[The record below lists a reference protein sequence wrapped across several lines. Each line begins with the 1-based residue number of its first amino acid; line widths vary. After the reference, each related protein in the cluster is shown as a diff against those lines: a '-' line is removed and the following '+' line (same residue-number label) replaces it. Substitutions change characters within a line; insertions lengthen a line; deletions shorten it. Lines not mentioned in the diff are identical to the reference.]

1 MLMMPFPRYSLCSF
15 SMIHTATRA
24 FMFCRFVSRQRHVL
38 RDCEA
43 AATNGHCQAGMLM
56 AVWRSTAAS
65 FRQYWMAG
73 SRVTLGAV
81 KTRLSEAGPG
91 MGKTFCGGHSRLVY
105 LNFSVHV
112 GALRVT
118 GLTWMC
124 SYALLR
130 NKVTWILICL
140 DMECLIEDR
149 FGGAGGTMNYFD
161 ELFCP

>member
-1 MLMMPFPRYSLCSF
+1 MLIMPFPWYSLCSF
-15 SMIHTATRA
+15 SMIRTTTRA
-24 FMFCRFVSRQRHVL
+24 FVFCRFVSRQRHVL
-38 RDCEA
+38 RDCETA
-43 AATNGHCQAGMLM
+43 APNGHCQAGMLM

-73 SRVTLGAV
+73 SWVAVGAV
-81 KTRLSEAGPG
+81 KTRLSEAGLG

-105 LNFSVHV
+105 LNFRVHV
-112 GALRVT
+112 GALRVRR
-118 GLTWMC
+118 LTWMC

-140 DMECLIEDR
+140 DMEWLIED
-149 FGGAGGTMNYFD
+149 GLGGTVNYSD